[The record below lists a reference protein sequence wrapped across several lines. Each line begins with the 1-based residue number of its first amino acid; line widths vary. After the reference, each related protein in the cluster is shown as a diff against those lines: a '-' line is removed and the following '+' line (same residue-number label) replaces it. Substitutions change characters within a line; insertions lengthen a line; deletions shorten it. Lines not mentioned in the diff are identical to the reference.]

1 MKMLRAKDSMKPCS
15 SITNEEIPSA
25 TAAGAA
31 EDQQRNVD
39 DRVRYSITFY
49 LGKNL
54 IKPSP
59 SKINISQNVNKR
71 LIN

>member
-1 MKMLRAKDSMKPCS
+1 MNSS
-15 SITNEEIPSA
+15 ISITNDEISSA
-25 TAAGAA
+25 TAITVA
-31 EDQQRNVD
+31 EKDQQRNVD
-39 DRVRYSITFY
+39 DRVRYFIDFY